1 MPLALWKKSY
11 DSFSRH
17 RIKKQRQR
25 SSKALPTKVHIV
37 KAMVFPLA
45 KNGCESWI
53 IKKAEHQ
60 RMDAFNCGT
69 GEESGGEGDND
80 GWMASL
86 TQWT

>member
-1 MPLALWKKSY
+1 M
-11 DSFSRH
+11 
-17 RIKKQRQR
+17 
-25 SSKALPTKVHIV
+25 
-37 KAMVFPLA
+37 FPLA
-45 KNGCESWI
+45 KSGCETWI

-69 GEESGGEGDND
+69 GEESAGEGDND

>member
-1 MPLALWKKSY
+1 MVFPLAKNGCETWI
-11 DSFSRH
+11 
-17 RIKKQRQR
+17 IK
-25 SSKALPTKVHIV
+25 

-45 KNGCESWI
+45 KNGCETWI

-69 GEESGGEGDND
+69 GEESAGEGDND